1 MSISMDAACLQCGL
15 RRNIAT
21 VTPLGTD
28 QQTMDFARELMKLY
42 LDGPADVPSTWF
54 TPEITRLLHE
64 RYGLGLD
71 RFRQEKLDS
80 NALVLSHMVPIRQRV
95 EQAADPLLA
104 GLQFSILGNYLDFSA
119 LQGQI
124 SFEKFTEMLDT
135 AQDMELDEAVLS
147 QFRADL
153 ETGKKLLYLTDNA
166 GEIGFDRIFAET
178 ICRLYPDLDICFCV
192 RGGPALNDATR
203 EDAKAVGIPFRVIDN
218 GNLIPGTWLPQLGQ
232 EARQAMEEADV
243 IFAKGM
249 ANVETLLGCG
259 KNIYYA
265 FLVKCQRFVNLF
277 HQELMTPMLVR
288 ERKVL
293 RKKYGIFLSN
303 PLQTEF
309 VCVTMAKTNLGESYV
324 FEISFRFFDI
334 HGAPGGTAG
343 GYSLRHGK
351 PGAGVLA
358 VFGCVRAGKSFPRA
372 ADLLLRQKGSGMGAG
387 QAVYREIF
395 HQVPEKGRIRRTE
408 AVPPGRQAGN
418 VPGSAAFRGHSPARH
433 RCLDGHPCRQ
443 FPGLRHQGHFRGRVL
458 RGGAGRNHHGRHQHD
473 RNSCIRIIRE
483 PLIKAART
491 GSERFFSSRKV
502 QKWRNTVCISHF

>member
-1 MSISMDAACLQCGL
+1 M
-15 RRNIAT
+15 
-21 VTPLGTD
+21 TPLGTD

-80 NALVLSHMVPIRQRV
+80 NALVLSHMEPIRQRV

-104 GLQFSILGNYLDFSA
+104 GLQFAILGNYLDFSA

-124 SFEKFTEMLDT
+124 SFETFTEMLDT

-153 ETGKKLLYLTDNA
+153 EAGKKLLYLTDNA

-203 EDAKAVGIPFRVIDN
+203 EDAQAVGIPFRVIDN

-277 HQELMTPMLVR
+277 HRELMTPMLVR
-288 ERKVL
+288 ERK
-293 RKKYGIFLSN
+293 
-303 PLQTEF
+303 
-309 VCVTMAKTNLGESYV
+309 
-324 FEISFRFFDI
+324 D
-334 HGAPGGTAG
+334 
-343 GYSLRHGK
+343 
-351 PGAGVLA
+351 
-358 VFGCVRAGKSFPRA
+358 
-372 ADLLLRQKGSGMGAG
+372 
-387 QAVYREIF
+387 
-395 HQVPEKGRIRRTE
+395 
-408 AVPPGRQAGN
+408 
-418 VPGSAAFRGHSPARH
+418 
-433 RCLDGHPCRQ
+433 
-443 FPGLRHQGHFRGRVL
+443 
-458 RGGAGRNHHGRHQHD
+458 
-473 RNSCIRIIRE
+473 
-483 PLIKAART
+483 
-491 GSERFFSSRKV
+491 
-502 QKWRNTVCISHF
+502 